1 MGKSEII
8 VKSLLCEIR
17 AGLYC
22 PDMPF
27 PGDIAISRRFNVSRE
42 TARKGLE
49 SLKSAGLIRSR
60 RGSGTVLSCMQNR
73 TIPFVGVIATDD
85 DGCDCISQFQDEV
98 AELAFVRGFAVA
110 FEKCR
115 SRTVEEFKA
124 TVVNATMRL
133 VGNGAAGIVYMMG
146 RTAICAS
153 EFTDLVLSLSFAAG
167 VYVVLASVGLDS
179 TPEVQG
185 CDRVLCDMFQA
196 GVAVGGMLFER
207 GISDVAL
214 VGGPLG
220 RETYSY
226 LATGFNF
233 KGIFEIRNA
242 TSVHDCRSSN
252 ADKSRRRTEMVAHV
266 FLDADGSESSAEGIA
281 VKPDR
286 KAMAMASINCLLS
299 RILLPSRQPIDVRVT
314 PIIVGLNPSGYSDT
328 SM

>member
-8 VKSLLCEIR
+8 AKSLLCEIR

-27 PGDIAISRRFNVSRE
+27 PGDIAISSRFNVSRE
-42 TARKGLE
+42 TARRGLE
-49 SLKSAGLIRSR
+49 SLKTSGLIRSR

-73 TIPFVGVIATDD
+73 TVPFVGVIATDD
-85 DGCDCISQFQDEV
+85 SGCDCISHFRDEV
-98 AELAFVRGFAVA
+98 AEMACERGFAVA
-110 FEKCR
+110 FEKCK
-115 SRTVEEFKA
+115 SRTEEEFKEA
-124 TVVNATMRL
+124 VVSATMRL
-133 VGNGAAGIVYMMG
+133 VGNGAAGIVYLMG
-146 RTAICAS
+146 RSAICAG

-167 VYVVLASVGLDS
+167 VHVVLASAGLDS

-196 GVAVGGMLFER
+196 GVAVGGMLFKR

-220 RETYSY
+220 REAYSY

-252 ADKSRRRTEMVAHV
+252 ADKSRRRTERVAYV
-266 FLDADGSESSAEGIA
+266 FLDADGSESSVEGIA

-299 RILLPSRQPIDVRVT
+299 RIQLPSRQPIDVRVS
-314 PIIVGLNPSGYSDT
+314 PIIVGLGPSRYFDSPI
-328 SM
+328 